1 MTSSVS
7 ICSNA
12 LIRLGDKPI
21 SSFQDETDRANACA
35 NLYPS
40 TRDAMLRAHPWNCA
54 VKRVLLAPLSTA
66 PAFDYAYQ
74 FQLPADWLRTIQVG
88 ARECSLDFTME
99 GQRIL
104 CDANSLPLVYIFH
117 NIIESTWDDTLVD
130 VMTAR
135 MASVLAY
142 PITQSASMKQAMEAE
157 FQIAFK
163 QAKAVNGQ
171 DDRDETLGDFPL
183 LANRLN
189 GYRSVPGR

>member
-21 SSFQDETDRANACA
+21 SSFEDGTDAATACA

-40 TRDAMLRAHPWNCA
+40 VRDAMLRAHPWNSA
-54 VKRVLLAPLSTA
+54 VKRVVLAPLTMT

-74 FQLPADWLRTIQVG
+74 YQLPADWLRTIQVG
-88 ARECSLDFTME
+88 ARDCALDFTME

-104 CDANSLPLVYIFH
+104 CDANSLPLVYVFH
-117 NIIESTWDDTLVD
+117 NTIESTWDDTLVEL
-130 VMTAR
+130 VTMK

-142 PITQSASMKQAMEAE
+142 PITQSSSMQQSMEAQ
-157 FQIAFK
+157 FQMAFK
-163 QAKAVNGQ
+163 QAKAANGQ

-189 GYRSVPGR
+189 GYRSAPGR